1 LKTLTITKYL
11 FTLIGAAL
19 LASAFS
25 LYNGTTSFLKE
36 AVSTEGTVVELV
48 PSRSSNATT
57 YAPVVQFNEIN
68 GRLVEFTSN
77 ASSNPPAY
85 NRGERV
91 VVLYSPNTP
100 ESAKIDGFFSV
111 WGGTFIVAILGLLF
125 GALGGGLL
133 AYSVSKERSKS
144 SLMKTGVEIQAAF
157 QGVEH
162 NTSLRVN
169 GHSPFQILCQWQHP
183 HTGEMHLFRSDNL
196 WFDPSDYIK
205 LQTLPVRVNEANPK
219 KYWVDTSF
227 LPKLAS

>member
-1 LKTLTITKYL
+1 MKTLAITKYL

-48 PSRSSNATT
+48 PSRSSNSTT

-91 VVLYSPNTP
+91 VVLYSPNAP
-100 ESAKIDGFFSV
+100 ESAKIDGFSR
-111 WGGTFIVAILGLLF
+111 F
-125 GALGGGLL
+125 GEARLLL
-133 AYSVSKERSKS
+133 AFSAWYSARLAVACWLTACRRSA
-144 SLMKTGVEIQAAF
+144 Q
-157 QGVEH
+157 
-162 NTSLRVN
+162 
-169 GHSPFQILCQWQHP
+169 
-183 HTGEMHLFRSDNL
+183 NL
-196 WFDPSDYIK
+196 
-205 LQTLPVRVNEANPK
+205 A
-219 KYWVDTSF
+219 
-227 LPKLAS
+227 